1 MSLGKAGELLG
12 DLGKISS
19 KCYPWIILYS
29 NQLDIPYVVSNNML
43 YILCLNTYYIDINC
57 NYIVKI
63 EIIFKLYFKCKKGI
77 SHI

>member
-43 YILCLNTYYIDINC
+43 YIL
-57 NYIVKI
+57 
-63 EIIFKLYFKCKKGI
+63 
-77 SHI
+77 S